1 MGITLIDFIWDIF
14 QQAQLNDLNK
24 GIESNLEKSKYQ
36 DGKISNSEAR
46 LRELEQRHE
55 QLKLVTMAMWT
66 LLKDHTGLMEGDLKK
81 YIEKVDL
88 MDGKADGKINLKEK
102 SDCRGCGRVILVT
115 SITCPYCG
123 DRLNKVSSF
132 SGS

>member
-1 MGITLIDFIWDIF
+1 MIDFIWDMF
-14 QQAQLNDLNK
+14 QQAQMGELNK
-24 GIESNLEKSKYQ
+24 GIESNLEKAKYQ
-36 DGKISNSEAR
+36 DGKISNADAR
-46 LRELEQRHE
+46 IRELEQRHE

-88 MDGKADGKINLKEK
+88 MDGKADGKIKLKEK
-102 SDCRGCGRVILVT
+102 SDCRGCGRIILVT
-115 SITCPYCG
+115 SLVCPYCG
-123 DRLNKVSSF
+123 DKLRKTSSF